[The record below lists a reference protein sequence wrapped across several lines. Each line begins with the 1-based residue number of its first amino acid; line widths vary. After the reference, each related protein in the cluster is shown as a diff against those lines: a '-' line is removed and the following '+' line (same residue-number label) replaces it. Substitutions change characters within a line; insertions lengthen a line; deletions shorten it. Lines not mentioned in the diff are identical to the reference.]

1 MDFLIFGLYS
11 ACLACGFLQECCSA
25 TALSSIGYA
34 ECTRSGAYLIFHLG
48 LGPISATDSKKNFQG
63 NCAIGDWFGQTIG
76 HFRRSVL
83 CPVYFANVS
92 MYCHAANAK
101 KLCLGCASREMIE
114 SGLRAKLT
122 TLCRLTCGLCFS
134 GLGLSLFAG
143 IVPDFA

>member
-1 MDFLIFGLYS
+1 VDFLIFGLYS
-11 ACLACGFLQECCSA
+11 ACLACGLLQECCSA

-34 ECTRSGAYLIFHLG
+34 ECTRSGIYLIFRLG
-48 LGPISATDSKKNFQG
+48 LGPISATDSKKNVQG
-63 NCAIGDWFGQTIG
+63 NCAMGDWFGRTIG
-76 HFRRSVL
+76 HFHRSVL
-83 CPVYFANVS
+83 CPVYFASFS

-122 TLCRLTCGLCFS
+122 TLCCLTCDLCFS

>member
-1 MDFLIFGLYS
+1 
-11 ACLACGFLQECCSA
+11 
-25 TALSSIGYA
+25 
-34 ECTRSGAYLIFHLG
+34 LG
-48 LGPISATDSKKNFQG
+48 LGPISATDSKKFFQG
-63 NCAIGDWFGQTIG
+63 NCAIGDWFGWTIG

-92 MYCHAANAK
+92 MYCYAANAK

-122 TLCRLTCGLCFS
+122 TLCCRTCGLCFS